1 MFLNLK
7 LPLMENIEFANQIT
21 LYSQLLELEGEAF
34 FKLQAYNNAVES
46 ILALKTNIMEM
57 ADAEI
62 RKIPA
67 VGEAI
72 FKKIIDAKQNGMFH
86 QLTNKLQNI
95 PIGVVG
101 ILKVPGLGVKKVRLL
116 WQEHN
121 ITDTKML
128 LEACE
133 NDEIAQIKGFGKKT
147 QESIKQYLLYQEG
160 NSGKIYYAHAK
171 PFANKIFQYIQLQ
184 TKDVGADDVYPAGET
199 KRHSQIVETIEFVC
213 NIRCKENLMEAL
225 DKCNFLE
232 KNIQKSGVF
241 LWAGHFKSN
250 LLKMECRFVSTE
262 LMTSTRFLRDS
273 SEEHLFY
280 AITKE
285 KNANLKENQ
294 NNLWNIVY
302 EKPFSSEEEIYKT
315 INMPNIP
322 AYLRENMGE
331 FDLTEIPEALR
342 WKTLKGIL
350 HNHSTYSDG
359 KNTLQEM
366 AEATKNL
373 GFSYFGIS
381 DHSKTAVYANG
392 LNENRVLHQFEAIQ
406 QLNQAYIS
414 DNFKVFAGI
423 ESDILGNGD
432 LDYKEEILKK
442 FDFIVASIH
451 SGFKMTQEQAT
462 KRMIKAIENPYTTIL
477 GHPTGRILLKR
488 EGYSLDMHQII
499 DACIANQVAIEL
511 NASPYRLDLDW
522 KWIKIAVDKGAW
534 ISINPDAHDTAGL
547 EDMQYGVLVANK
559 GYLPISQTLNGLD
572 IEQVQRFFRKEKI

>member
-1 MFLNLK
+1 
-7 LPLMENIEFANQIT
+7 MENIEFANQIT
-21 LYSQLLELEGEAF
+21 LYAQLLELEGEAF
-34 FKLQAYNNAVES
+34 FKLQAYGNAVES

-57 ADAEI
+57 ADTEI

-72 FKKIIDAKQNGMFH
+72 FKKIIDAKQNGIFH
-86 QLTNKLQNI
+86 QLTNKLKNI

-133 NDEIAQIKGFGKKT
+133 NDEIANIKGFGEKT
-147 QESIKQYLLYQEG
+147 QENIKQYLLYQED
-160 NSGKIYYAHAK
+160 NSGKIYYARAI
-171 PFANKIFQYIQLQ
+171 PFANKILAYLEG
-184 TKDVGADDVYPAGET
+184 TSRATDMHLSGEM
-199 KRHSQIVETIEFVC
+199 KRHLPVVEVMEFVC
-213 NIRCKENLMEAL
+213 NIRCKQNVVEMLE
-225 DKCNFLE
+225 KCNFLE
-232 KNIQKSGVF
+232 KNTQKSGVF

-250 LLKMECRFVSTE
+250 LLKIEFRFVAGE
-262 LMTSTRFLRDS
+262 LMTSTRFLKDS

-280 AITKE
+280 PIPKE
-285 KNANLKENQ
+285 KNHNLAENQ
-294 NNLWNIVY
+294 NNLWNIAY
-302 EKPFSSEEEIYKT
+302 QKPFATEEEIYK
-315 INMPNIP
+315 IVNMPHIP
-322 AYLRENMGE
+322 ANLRDNMGE
-331 FDLTEIPEALR
+331 FDLTEIPVPQH
-342 WKTLKGIL
+342 WKDLKGIL

-366 AEATKNL
+366 AEATKSL
-373 GFSYFGIS
+373 GFQYFGIS

-392 LNENRVLHQFEAIQ
+392 LNENRVLHQFEAVK
-406 QLNQAYIS
+406 QLNETYIS
-414 DNFKVFAGI
+414 EGFKVFFGI

-432 LDYKEEILKK
+432 LDYKEDLLKK

-488 EGYSLDMHQII
+488 EGYPLDMPKII
-499 DACIANQVAIEL
+499 DACVANQVAIEL

-547 EDMQYGVLVANK
+547 EDMRYGILVANK
-559 GYLPISQTLNGLD
+559 GYLPASQTLNALTT
-572 IEQVQRFFRKEKI
+572 EQVQRFFKKEKVF